1 MDFLDVKTMKF
12 FPPNSE
18 DSSVLVKSFLTPA
31 LSIVD
36 NYESSCY
43 LAYFLHEKKIHK
55 CYLQIPQRPV
65 LIALAI
71 FVIIHL
77 FMFLETYHFKSM
89 LIRSKPEI
97 NYVFFLISLCN
108 YTFQIFIVVL
118 MY

>member
-1 MDFLDVKTMKF
+1 MKF

-18 DSSVLVKSFLTPA
+18 DSSVLVKSFLTLA

-43 LAYFLHEKKIHK
+43 LAYFLHEKKFINAIYK
-55 CYLQIPQRPV
+55 FLKDPFC
-65 LIALAI
+65 IALTI

-97 NYVFFLISLCN
+97 NYVFFHISLCK
-108 YTFQIFIVVL
+108 YTFQIVVL
-118 MY
+118 VY